1 MAQDNVDVIQ
11 TAWDAFVRGDID
23 KATSVA
29 DPNAEF
35 VAPASVPW
43 GGTYHGPEGFRELLA
58 SIVGNFDKFEAK
70 PEKVLGAD
78 DDHVVVVAKYTRPDQ
93 GRGGHRGRGGLAL
106 QDAQR
111 PGRARRRLH
120 RHRAAARSARIAA
133 AAFASPS

>member
-11 TAWDAFVRGDID
+11 TAWDAFGRGDID

-78 DDHVVVVAKYTRPDQ
+78 DDHVVVLARFTARTKGGEDVEGEAVWLYKMRNGQ
-93 GRGGHRGRGGLAL
+93 VVRGDAFTDTARLLEAL
-106 QDAQR
+106 
-111 PGRARRRLH
+111 G
-120 RHRAAARSARIAA
+120 
-133 AAFASPS
+133 